1 MQWLTKLLRDLTRL
15 QNSSVWMVR
24 GGVDIP
30 VDTGTPHCHNS
41 ELGAVCAVA
50 QGEIRGSSSH
60 CPLMQMLSDV
70 LWNGTQAKPAQ
81 TCQMTAWSVSEQDA
95 SMSANFSP
103 SGTDPWLPREN
114 MQCSAELQSCLPC
127 PCLTRLI
134 APPISPTESGHGG
147 TNLFPKCY
155 LKWLCC

>member
-41 ELGAVCAVA
+41 GLGAVCAVA

-60 CPLMQMLSDV
+60 SPLMQMLSDV

-95 SMSANFSP
+95 SMSANSLTLWHRSMAAQGEHAVLRWAPELSF
-103 SGTDPWLPREN
+103 LPVSHQVYSTSN
-114 MQCSAELQSCLPC
+114 
-127 PCLTRLI
+127 
-134 APPISPTESGHGG
+134 
-147 TNLFPKCY
+147 FPH
-155 LKWLCC
+155 WIWA